1 MRVQSAMSAACE
13 DAGLLP
19 GLGVLTSVITPELV
33 DEVVDL
39 AGCREQRRRL
49 LPARVMVYFVLGMC
63 LLSGEDSMG
72 PPGYRSVMRSLSHG
86 VRHLAGLALPSA
98 AALCRRRRMLGVKVL
113 AFLLERLAGPLA
125 VPGDPGAFA
134 FGLRVLAWDAA
145 VIDVPDTPANEAAFG
160 RHRSGNSDARPAQP
174 QVRLLAL
181 AECGT
186 HGVIDAVFDGFA
198 TTSGLALAPR
208 LLAALGPGMLL
219 LADRNFRGQELWSRA
234 AGTGAELCWRAS
246 ASLILEPLQ
255 LLDDGSWTSLL
266 LIPAHAQRGRR
277 ELARRGITPQGTVVR
292 VIAYQV
298 TVTASDGTHRTERFR
313 LVTTILDPQRAPAA
327 GLAAL
332 YHQRWE
338 IEGGFL
344 ELKARLKGS
353 GFALRSRDPEMA
365 AQEMLAFLCVQ
376 QALAVLEH
384 RAATQAGIDPDR
396 LSFTT
401 TIRITRDHA
410 RTQLAILTPA
420 GLATATAAAVGDMLA
435 GLLPPRRR
443 HRQYPRQQKLRPA
456 RYTSSNDT
464 IATHGTITCQIK
476 IKPPPA
482 KARD

>member
-1 MRVQSAMSAACE
+1 MPAVVPAACE

-39 AGCREQRRRL
+39 AGCRERRRRL

-113 AFLLERLAGPLA
+113 AFLLDRLAGPLA

-134 FGLRVLAWDAA
+134 FGLRVVAWDAT
-145 VIDVPDTPANEAAFG
+145 VIDVPDAPANAAAFG
-160 RHRSGNSDARPAQP
+160 RHRSGNSDARQAQP
-174 QVRLLAL
+174 QLRVLAL

-186 HGVIDAVFDGFA
+186 HGVIDAVSGGFA
-198 TTSGLALAPR
+198 TTSELALAPR

-219 LADRNFRGQELWSRA
+219 LADRNFRGYELWSRA

-246 ASLILEPLQ
+246 ASLILDPLQ
-255 LLDDGSWTSLL
+255 VLDDGSWTSLL
-266 LIPAHAQRGRR
+266 LTPAHAQRGRR
-277 ELARRGITPQGTVVR
+277 ELARRGITPQGTLVR
-292 VIAYQV
+292 VIQYQV
-298 TVTASDGTHRTERFR
+298 TVATSDGTHRRAERFR

-327 GLAAL
+327 SLAAH

-344 ELKARLKGS
+344 ELKSRLKGS

-376 QALAVLEH
+376 QALAILEH
-384 RAATQAGIDPDR
+384 RAATQAGISPAR

-401 TIRITRDHA
+401 TIRIARDHA
-410 RTQLAILTPA
+410 RTQFAILAPA
-420 GLATATAAAVGDMLA
+420 GLATATQAAITDMLA
-435 GLLPPRRR
+435 GLLPPRR

-464 IATHGTITCQIK
+464 TPTYGTITCHIN

-482 KARD
+482 NAAG